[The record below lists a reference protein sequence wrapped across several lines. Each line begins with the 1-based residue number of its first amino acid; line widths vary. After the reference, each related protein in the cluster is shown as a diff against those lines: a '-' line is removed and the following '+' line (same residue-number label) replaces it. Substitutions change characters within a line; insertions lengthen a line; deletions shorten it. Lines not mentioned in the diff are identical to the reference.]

1 MISERSQILALFA
14 ARRIDLA
21 QAERLL
27 VLVGGRDRFLTL
39 TLWMAALTLTLWMAA
54 LLIGALANLSQ
65 LHFGDGL
72 LTGLHSALR
81 SASGSEAV
89 HHLHVFF
96 IRLLGELP

>member
-21 QAERLL
+21 EAERLL

-39 TLWMAALTLTLWMAA
+39 ALWAVAV
-54 LLIGALANLSQ
+54 LIGILANLAQ
-65 LHFGDGL
+65 PHLGDGI

-81 SASGSEAV
+81 SASGSDAV
-89 HHLHVFF
+89 HHLHIFF

>member
-21 QAERLL
+21 QTERLL

-39 TLWMAALTLTLWMAA
+39 TLWAAA
-54 LLIGALANLSQ
+54 LLIGTLANLTQ
-65 LHFGDGL
+65 FHLGDGI
-72 LTGLHSALR
+72 LTGLHSSLR

>member
-21 QAERLL
+21 EAERLL
-27 VLVGGRDRFLTL
+27 VLVAGRDRFLAL
-39 TLWMAALTLTLWMAA
+39 ALWTAA
-54 LLIGALANLSQ
+54 LLIGALTNLSQ
-65 LHFGDGL
+65 FHLGDGL
-72 LTGLHSALR
+72 LAGLQSAVR
-81 SASGSEAV
+81 AASGSEAV

>member
-27 VLVGGRDRFLTL
+27 ALVGGRDRFLTL
-39 TLWMAALTLTLWMAA
+39 ALWMAA
-54 LLIGALANLSQ
+54 LLIGIFANLAQ
-65 LHFGDGL
+65 FHFGDGL
-72 LTGLHSALR
+72 LTGVHSALR
-81 SASGSEAV
+81 SASESEAI

>member
-39 TLWMAALTLTLWMAA
+39 ALWTAA
-54 LLIGALANLSQ
+54 LLIGTMANLAQ
-65 LHFGDGL
+65 FHLGDGIL
-72 LTGLHSALR
+72 AGLHSALR
-81 SASGSEAV
+81 SASGSEAA
-89 HHLHVFF
+89 HYLHVFF

>member
-21 QAERLL
+21 EAERLL

-39 TLWMAALTLTLWMAA
+39 ALWMAA
-54 LLIGALANLSQ
+54 LLIGALASLSQ
-65 LHFGDGL
+65 FHFGDDL

-81 SASGSEAV
+81 AASGSEAV
-89 HHLHVFF
+89 HHIHVFF

>member
-39 TLWMAALTLTLWMAA
+39 ALWTAA
-54 LLIGALANLSQ
+54 LLMGALANLAQ
-65 LHFGDGL
+65 FHLGDGI

-81 SASGSEAV
+81 SASGSNAA
-89 HHLHVFF
+89 HYLHVFF

>member
-14 ARRIDLA
+14 ARRIDRA

-39 TLWMAALTLTLWMAA
+39 ALWMAA
-54 LLIGALANLSQ
+54 LLIGILANFSQ
-65 LHFGDGL
+65 FHLGDGIL
-72 LTGLHSALR
+72 IGLHSALR
-81 SASGSEAV
+81 SASGSEAA

>member
-27 VLVGGRDRFLTL
+27 VLVGGRDRF
-39 TLWMAALTLTLWMAA
+39 LTLTLWMAA